1 MRWTNITDLQSQ
13 ILRNDLTISNQH
25 LRIYSVIYDLNV
37 ERFVYAEDL
46 SRNGSY
52 WLYKRN
58 DCWRK
63 LLIGRGNACLL
74 SNGDGIRLCDGS
86 FFVFRSV
93 PLPEHSDSK
102 LSEPLSRLQELE
114 RGASYIT

>member
-1 MRWTNITDLQSQ
+1 MSITDLQSQ
-13 ILRNDLTISNQH
+13 ILLNDMTISNQH

-58 DCWRK
+58 DCWK
-63 LLIGRGNACLL
+63 KHLIGRGNAFLL
-74 SNGDGIRLCDGS
+74 SNGDRIRLCDGS
-86 FFVFRSV
+86 SFVFRSV
-93 PLPEHSDSK
+93 PFPQHSK
-102 LSEPLSRLQELE
+102 LSEPLSRVQELE